1 VSKKTL
7 KQGCL
12 QSAPDHAASCHT
24 SDAVKP
30 PRDLGTAVC
39 VECDL
44 GTAVCVECDL
54 ATAVTALSP

>member
-1 VSKKTL
+1 MSKKTL

-30 PRDLGTAVC
+30 PR
-39 VECDL
+39 EL